1 MEMLS
6 RRGAR
11 EFNKGRKVSL
21 SVTNEK
27 KRVCMLAAVFWP
39 IYPGYGGRHA
49 YVLAE
54 NMARAGYGVDV
65 VAAFPID
72 LRRRWNFFRQRPIS
86 RERDRGIRIFRV
98 FTLLPTGPGLL
109 RKFLFYL
116 SFMFTSLW
124 VIPFIR
130 RTDYVLGLHPP
141 PVFLVFP
148 GWVFSRLMGGRYII
162 RITDLWPD
170 VVFEFKLARRA
181 PLRQG
186 VMLLTKMTYGLADHI
201 MAFTPQIR
209 DRMLE
214 RGIPAHKLSV
224 VEMAVDT
231 ETFRPADVSP
241 EERRALGLGA
251 AEGKFIVL
259 YSGAFALTYD
269 FDLLLQAA
277 KKLEGENIAF
287 VFLGDGDAK
296 SHILETIKRLELENV
311 IMAQPVS
318 KPEKVAKY
326 INAADV
332 CVMPLKPEML
342 TSTLTRPS
350 KVFEFWACGKPVVS
364 CTKGE
369 METLTQE
376 SGAGLVVAPG
386 DVEGFARAVRRLS
399 GNLEEVREMGRRG
412 RAFVEARFSLDS
424 LRASLEGAFEKM
436 NP

>member
-1 MEMLS
+1 
-6 RRGAR
+6 
-11 EFNKGRKVSL
+11 
-21 SVTNEK
+21 
-27 KRVCMLAAVFWP
+27 MLAAVFWP

-54 NMARAGYGVDV
+54 NLVNAGYQVDAV
-65 VAAFPID
+65 TAFPID
-72 LRRRWNFFRQRPIS
+72 LRRRWNFFRQKPIS
-86 RERDRGIRIFRV
+86 RETDKGIRILRV
-98 FTLLPTGPGLL
+98 FAFLPTGPGLL
-109 RKFLFYL
+109 QKLMFYL
-116 SFMFTSLW
+116 SFMGTSLW
-124 VIPFIR
+124 AIPFIR

-141 PVFLVFP
+141 PVFLIFP
-148 GWVFSRLMGGRYII
+148 GWVFSRLMGAKYII

-170 VVFEFKLARRA
+170 VVFEFKLARRM

-186 VMLLTKMTYGLADHI
+186 VILLTKMTYGLADHI

-209 DRMLE
+209 DKMLE
-214 RGIPAHKLSV
+214 RGVPARKLSV

-231 ETFRPADVSP
+231 VTFRPASVSH
-241 EERRALGLGA
+241 EEREAMGLVGA
-251 AEGKFIVL
+251 KGKFIVL

-277 KKLEGENIAF
+277 KKLEKERVAF
-287 VFLGDGDAK
+287 VLLGDGDAR
-296 SHILETIKRLELENV
+296 SHILETVRKLELKNV

-326 INAADV
+326 INAADA

-369 METLTQE
+369 MESLTNE
-376 SGAGLVVAPG
+376 SGAGMVVGLG
-386 DVEGFARAVRRLS
+386 DVEGFTEAIRHLYRNPETA
-399 GNLEEVREMGRRG
+399 REMGKRG
-412 RAFVEARFSLDS
+412 REFAETRFSLES
-424 LRASLEGAFEKM
+424 LKASLAEAFGKLDSQ
-436 NP
+436 